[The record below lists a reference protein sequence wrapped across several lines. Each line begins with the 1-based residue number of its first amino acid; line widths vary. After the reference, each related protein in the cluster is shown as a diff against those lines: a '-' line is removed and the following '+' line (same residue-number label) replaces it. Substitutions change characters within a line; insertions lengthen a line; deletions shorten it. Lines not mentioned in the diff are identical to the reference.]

1 MPRHFYKIMTNPY
14 FQSEHY
20 KNSPAGQIEQKINKK
35 INKFLRIFRF
45 LKK

>member
-1 MPRHFYKIMTNPY
+1 MPRHFYKTMMNPY

-20 KNSPAGQIEQKINKK
+20 KKSAAGQIEQKINAK
-35 INKFLRIFRF
+35 INKFLKILRF